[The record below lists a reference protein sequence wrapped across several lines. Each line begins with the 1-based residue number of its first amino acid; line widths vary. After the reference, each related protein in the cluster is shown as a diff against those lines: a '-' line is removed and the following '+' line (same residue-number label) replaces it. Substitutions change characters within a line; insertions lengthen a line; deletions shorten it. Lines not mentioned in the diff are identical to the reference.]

1 MSNEQ
6 KKEVQIN
13 NYKVPGMRGP
23 RNTGEVEKAKDSK
36 KTFTS

>member
-6 KKEVQIN
+6 KQVQLN

-23 RNTGEVEKAKDSK
+23 RERGEVEKAKDGK
-36 KTFTS
+36 N